1 MEFFVKKYH
10 PLRLYYIVNH
20 TARVY
25 LVDTDGTL
33 RLSHGF
39 QTPVENIVHNLD
51 LLLK

>member
-1 MEFFVKKYH
+1 MKKCH

-20 TARVY
+20 TARVSP
-25 LVDTDGTL
+25 VDLDGIL

-39 QTPVENIVHNLD
+39 QTPVENIVYNLD